1 MKLLRFFLI
10 AAMIGKSLAAQSEV
24 KSVSIFL
31 FDGVQIIDYTGPY
44 EVLGYGF
51 NVFTVAQKMD
61 TVLTNMGMK
70 VIPDYDLEHCP
81 HVNIL
86 LLPGGFGVEKTRQ
99 ESSVITWIQERAKKA
114 DYVMSVCNGA
124 FFLAKAG
131 LLNGLEATT
140 TAGYID
146 ELQAEVPSAR
156 LVRNKRF
163 VDNGKII
170 TTAGLSSGIDGSL
183 HIVGNIYG
191 NGWSKV
197 FARWLEFDWNP
208 DSKYAAA
215 SLADCNTS
223 NIMRLLLRQLDGT
236 PLTFD
241 GNNDRFESM
250 VQINSKLSMEELSN
264 QISKVLTENEKWNRI
279 DPDKKDQGE
288 WKFIGTDKKAWVGY
302 TDIKRGKKAD
312 EFIVKITIHHEL

>member
-1 MKLLRFFLI
+1 MKFNHFFLFALLI
-10 AAMIGKSLAAQSEV
+10 VKSLAAQTEV
-24 KSVSIFL
+24 KSVGIFL

-61 TVLTNMGMK
+61 TVVTNMGMK

-131 LLNGLEATT
+131 LLNDLEATT
-140 TAGYID
+140 TAGFIE

-183 HIVGNIYG
+183 HIVANVYG
-191 NGWSKV
+191 DGWSKV

-223 NIMRLLLRQLDGT
+223 DIMRLLLRKLDGT

-241 GNNDRFESM
+241 GNNDRFEST
-250 VQINSKLSMEELSN
+250 VQINTKLSQTELSN
-264 QISKVLTENEKWNRI
+264 QINTVLMENEKWNKI
-279 DPDKKDQGE
+279 DHDEKTQSR
-288 WKFIGTDKKAWVGY
+288 WKFTGKDEKAWLGY
-302 TDIKRGKKAD
+302 AEIKAGKNAG
-312 EFIVKITIHHEL
+312 EFTVQIAIHRE